1 MRLSQTVVV
10 EGRDDE
16 SAVLAAVSA
25 NVITTHGYGIRP
37 ETIELIKTAYDTCGI
52 VILTDPDHAG
62 RKIRE
67 RLTSLF
73 PDAKHAYLSEDQ
85 AEKAGDIGVENA
97 SPEDIIRALEA
108 AGCGEGSFSSKDAG
122 TVTVDDLIRL
132 GLAGGEG
139 SSKRRAAAG
148 GKLGIG
154 SPNAGTFLKRLN
166 YLGIGLKRLEK
177 ACECTGDI

>member
-1 MRLSQTVVV
+1 MRVRETIVV

-16 SAVLAAVSA
+16 SAVLSAADA

-37 ETIELIKTAYDTCGI
+37 ETLELIRTAYETRGI

-67 RLTSLF
+67 RLTALF
-73 PDAKHAYLSEDQ
+73 PDARQAYLSEAQ

-108 AGCGEGSFSSKDAG
+108 AGCGGSASPGPGAEA
-122 TVTVDDLIRL
+122 VTMEDLYRL
-132 GLAGGEG
+132 GLAGGEE
-139 SSKRRAAAG
+139 SSRKRAAAG
-148 GKLGIG
+148 GRLGIG
-154 SPNAGTFLKRLN
+154 SPNAGTFLKRVN
-166 YLGIGLKRLEK
+166 YLGIGLERLEEAVK
-177 ACECTGDI
+177 GGF